1 MERNI
6 YSKIKVNKNLNNYRK
21 LIFQQKLRKDRAN
34 FYHTPTS
41 NKINFNRNLS
51 INTNKSN
58 ISNIYTD
65 NNIIKLKNE
74 YNNIPDLME
83 SSLSTKIY
91 EKNITLLNDRI
102 KEQEKNNLYLSK
114 RLKNYDMTINEITK
128 LNIEVNKLN
137 EIIRDKN
144 NTIQEFRN
152 ITDMSKH
159 KIEELIKSKN
169 ELIQK
174 VMFLEEENNNL
185 KNLYKNNNINKY
197 NNNTNKRNNYHNNSK
212 IKNYDNMK
220 NDLKQIIKENNDLK
234 LQINKKNDTIK
245 NLKDIIE
252 KLKKEKNNEKIN
264 NTNLSHNKDTKYNND
279 LNLNNIDYT
288 KNNNIDFKNLYNKNE
303 KDLKEPLNKYDNNWK
318 LINSLTKK
326 KYIMQ
331 KRSPTPLVRN
341 FFNDKFE
348 FYKKKNYNIDSS
360 HRTEPNSTINIK
372 SSYSKNVKDFKNK
385 YNYLKHKYNIEPLD
399 YSNYL
404 LNNLQTNIDK
414 NYN

>member
-220 NDLKQIIKENNDLK
+220 NDLKQIIK
-234 LQINKKNDTIK
+234 
-245 NLKDIIE
+245 
-252 KLKKEKNNEKIN
+252 
-264 NTNLSHNKDTKYNND
+264 
-279 LNLNNIDYT
+279 
-288 KNNNIDFKNLYNKNE
+288 
-303 KDLKEPLNKYDNNWK
+303 
-318 LINSLTKK
+318 
-326 KYIMQ
+326 
-331 KRSPTPLVRN
+331 
-341 FFNDKFE
+341 
-348 FYKKKNYNIDSS
+348 
-360 HRTEPNSTINIK
+360 
-372 SSYSKNVKDFKNK
+372 
-385 YNYLKHKYNIEPLD
+385 
-399 YSNYL
+399 
-404 LNNLQTNIDK
+404 
-414 NYN
+414 